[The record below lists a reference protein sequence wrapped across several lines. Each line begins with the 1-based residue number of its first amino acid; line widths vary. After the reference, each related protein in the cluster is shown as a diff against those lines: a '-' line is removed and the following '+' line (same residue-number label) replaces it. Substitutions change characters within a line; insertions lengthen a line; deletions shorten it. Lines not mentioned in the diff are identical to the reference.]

1 MFAAQEGPRRRKFVE
16 ELGSTAEYV
25 VSHTS
30 WLPKLFLG
38 HPGLKAFIEGYEK
51 RYGVKTDGGAASG
64 YAVMQILEA
73 VVKRAGGFEPEKI
86 REALASM
93 AVYTVKGT
101 YKANEQGM
109 SPVESLTFQI
119 QNGERMIV
127 WPKYMAEAKLL
138 LMPKW
143 ADRAKK

>member
-1 MFAAQEGPRRRKFVE
+1 M
-16 ELGSTAEYV
+16 
-25 VSHTS
+25 
-30 WLPKLFLG
+30 
-38 HPGLKAFIEGYEK
+38 KAFIEKYEK
-51 RYGVKTDGGAASG
+51 RYGVKPNSAAASG

-73 VVKRAGGFEPEKI
+73 VVKRARGFEPEKI

-127 WPKYMAEAKLL
+127 WPF
-138 LMPKW
+138 
-143 ADRAKK
+143 R